1 MWLGC
6 WRDRSHTPFN
16 FKWPKEPICAL
27 GIYFSYNTEYANNL
41 NFEEKINN
49 LEKTLNGWKRRK
61 LTLLGRINI
70 VKTLG
75 LSKLIYNASVISIP
89 KHFVKEIDKIS
100 FNFIW
105 EGKPAKV
112 KRSTIIREKKR
123 GGLKMLDFE
132 IMDKALKVAWIE
144 RLKTHPSASWKIIPE
159 LGVKQY
165 GGLTFLI
172 KCQYDIRMLSL
183 DNLPNFYHTLLAY
196 LQDLN
201 AITMAD
207 VDNVPDKIIWI
218 NQNLVINGKTIFYS
232 SWFNKGIINIRS
244 LMTENNQFLSLPEL
258 RQKFSLEIP
267 FTLFYV
273 LLSAI
278 PKEWKSSLKDAL
290 PRDND
295 IVEKATCSIKP
306 LTTRATFSAFL
317 SKMATSP
324 TCESKIFKYGFTD
337 ENIQN
342 VYLLPFTT
350 TKDTKLITFQ
360 YKVIHNFLP
369 NRVRL
374 FRAGTANNIHLMYG
388 PEGNS

>member
-1 MWLGC
+1 MFKQASRKLEQLLRLPDEFKSISGLEINTSKTEAMWLGC

-27 GIYFSYNTEYANNL
+27 GIYFSYNTEHANKL

-75 LSKLIYNASVISIP
+75 LSKLIYNATVLSIP
-89 KHFVKEIDKIS
+89 KHFVKEINKIS

-132 IMDKALKVAWIE
+132 IMDKALKLAWIE
-144 RLKTHPSASWKIIPE
+144 RLKTHSSASWKIIPE

-165 GGLTFLI
+165 GHLTFVI
-172 KCQYDIRMLSL
+172 KCQYDIRMLFL

-201 AITMAD
+201 SITTAD
-207 VDNVPDKIIWI
+207 VDNVPDKIIWN
-218 NQNLVINGKTIFYS
+218 NQNIVIDGKTIFYS
-232 SWFNKGIINIRS
+232 SWFNKGIINICS

-267 FTLFYV
+267 FTLYYGLV
-273 LLSAI
+273 SAI
-278 PKEWKSSLKDAL
+278 PKEWKLSLKDAL
-290 PRDND
+290 SRDND

-306 LTTRATFSAFL
+306 LTTHPR
-317 SKMATSP
+317 
-324 TCESKIFKYGFTD
+324 
-337 ENIQN
+337 
-342 VYLLPFTT
+342 
-350 TKDTKLITFQ
+350 
-360 YKVIHNFLP
+360 H
-369 NRVRL
+369 L
-374 FRAGTANNIHLMYG
+374 FCF
-388 PEGNS
+388 PK